1 MMSKFA
7 ADSAPLLPLA
17 FCFIGGILL
26 TPFVPAS
33 LPLWP
38 VLAGTLL
45 FTFLLRRHPTAQS
58 VAVGCCFVV
67 LGLVLTDRHRQSLVV
82 NWPSDPV
89 TAEAVIVSEVTEK
102 PKTMGMDIVLT
113 ANGQRLKCYIMKDA
127 RSRALSIGDGLRF
140 TAPIQ
145 PNPDYRIGT
154 FDYRR
159 YLEVHGFTGQVFVR
173 ASQWESRRVSLQG
186 LSCLQRTRLFFLQ
199 LRHRL
204 LQRFLHSGIGDSQLA
219 IVSAMTLGSKSA
231 LTPAQKELY
240 SQSGASHVLALS
252 GLHLGIIYSLLT
264 LFTFGRRRFLAQL
277 FTLLCIWAYVFLVGM
292 PSSVVRAAV
301 MVTVYGMLTMG
312 HRNRMSVN
320 TLAFTALVMLG
331 LNPYALYDV
340 GFQLSYLAVLSIL
353 MWMPLTVNMVS
364 SQWLMRHRLMRW
376 LWGLFAVSVAA
387 QLGVAPLIAYYFG
400 RFPVYFLLT
409 NLVAIPATIAII
421 YLAAG
426 TLLIPWLAT
435 CLSPTVDFLNAAL
448 TAIVSLPG
456 SSIEG
461 IVLSPLQ
468 VILFYVAILCLYGIA
483 RRCSS
488 RPPAQCC

>member
-1 MMSKFA
+1 M
-7 ADSAPLLPLA
+7 
-17 FCFIGGILL
+17 
-26 TPFVPAS
+26 
-33 LPLWP
+33 
-38 VLAGTLL
+38 
-45 FTFLLRRHPTAQS
+45 
-58 VAVGCCFVV
+58 
-67 LGLVLTDRHRQSLVV
+67 
-82 NWPSDPV
+82 
-89 TAEAVIVSEVTEK
+89 
-102 PKTMGMDIVLT
+102 
-113 ANGQRLKCYIMKDA
+113 
-127 RSRALSIGDGLRF
+127 
-140 TAPIQ
+140 
-145 PNPDYRIGT
+145 
-154 FDYRR
+154 
-159 YLEVHGFTGQVFVR
+159 
-173 ASQWESRRVSLQG
+173 
-186 LSCLQRTRLFFLQ
+186 
-199 LRHRL
+199 
-204 LQRFLHSGIGDSQLA
+204 
-219 IVSAMTLGSKSA
+219 
-231 LTPAQKELY
+231 
-240 SQSGASHVLALS
+240 
-252 GLHLGIIYSLLT
+252 
-264 LFTFGRRRFLAQL
+264 
-277 FTLLCIWAYVFLVGM
+277 
-292 PSSVVRAAV
+292 
-301 MVTVYGMLTMG
+301 TVYGVLTMG

-353 MWMPLTVNMVS
+353 MWMPLTENMVS

-483 RRCSS
+483 RRWHHMA
-488 RPPAQCC
+488 R